1 MSNEYMDKEKW
12 VLLFQE
18 IGLDEATMVK
28 WHQAFETR
36 YPNEHQS
43 FLEWLKI
50 PGNEIAQI
58 RAL

>member
-12 VLLFQE
+12 VLLFQQ

-43 FLEWLKI
+43 FLEWLNI
-50 PGNEIAQI
+50 PGNEIARI